1 MKRILLTLLG
11 VVIVI
16 GALAGA
22 GFAGYQIGFRQGAH
36 TTNGDGAPFV
46 GRPDFNSERLPF
58 PLDRGFERGFD
69 RDFPR
74 GGFRMIY
81 SDRGGFGFF
90 GPFMFL
96 GHIVFWGLILLL
108 AYLLFTR
115 SGWRLTRTEQTVQQT
130 PPNAKTVTTVQEQE
144 TKNE

>member
-11 VVIVI
+11 IVFVIAI
-16 GALAGA
+16 LAGI
-22 GFAGYQIGFRQGAH
+22 GYAGYQIGFRQGAR
-36 TTNGDGAPFV
+36 TASNSNGLPSV

-58 PLDRGFERGFD
+58 PLDRRFERGFD

-74 GGFRMIY
+74 GGFRMPH

-96 GHIVFWGLILLL
+96 GQIVFWGLILLL

-115 SGWRLTRTEQTVQQT
+115 SGWRLTRTEQTVQRT
-130 PPNAKTVTTVQEQE
+130 TSNGETVTREQE